1 MALISKC
8 LITRENG
15 QKITTIYPTELQQII
30 IIGIE
35 IELLQNAN
43 SNKREAPSGNVSHW
57 KRNFPVS
64 LCWCSWQQCTV
75 LSRRKKTGSVL
86 YLSLYLCAN
95 AESETPI
102 GAQHHALELQQNRRR
117 TNDLKSGT
125 NSSFQGLDSGTADH
139 FSPATLSLSVL
150 LLLLLWML
158 NRKRK
163 VHHRPAWNELGQ
175 LRPKFGTLGRNSKSN

>member
-1 MALISKC
+1 MTLISKC

-75 LSRRKKTGSVL
+75 LSRRKKTGSVVVFV
-86 YLSLYLCAN
+86 C
-95 AESETPI
+95 EC
-102 GAQHHALELQQNRRR
+102 G
-117 TNDLKSGT
+117 K
-125 NSSFQGLDSGTADH
+125 
-139 FSPATLSLSVL
+139 
-150 LLLLLWML
+150 
-158 NRKRK
+158 
-163 VHHRPAWNELGQ
+163 
-175 LRPKFGTLGRNSKSN
+175 RNSNRSTAPRPRTSTKSASHQWPEIRNEFEFSRTRLWHCRPLFPRHTFIVGVVAVIIVDVE